1 MIHLERKL
9 LSFFFPLCSAAGDFL
24 RTGYD
29 LHAVLLQFIHHSLNK
44 KSLTDILCQG
54 RISFAVPPCF
64 TVSRALCG
72 IRSYSRQL
80 TYASRRRILSLPAFD
95 CALRGPFGGLFP
107 ARLSPC
113 RARCAGWDSIR
124 GACAKHYRTLCK
136 GIAALISASTVS
148 YEITRI
154 VSATFTDVK
163 PFSEGYT

>member
-1 MIHLERKL
+1 MLYRITINS
-9 LSFFFPLCSAAGDFL
+9 SFFIF
-24 RTGYD
+24 
-29 LHAVLLQFIHHSLNK
+29 HSSFGMK
-44 KSLTDILCQG
+44 KSLTDMLCQG
-54 RISFAVPPCF
+54 RIYFAVPPCF

-107 ARLSPC
+107 ARLSP
-113 RARCAGWDSIR
+113 S
-124 GACAKHYRTLCK
+124 RTLCK

-154 VSATFTDVK
+154 LAVSTLCVK
-163 PFSEGYT
+163 QVTGDIHEKNNSISPHNYEL